1 LPHYKIDALV
11 RIHDEFRYD
20 DRLYIQTNL
29 IEAYEQLMDFVAK
42 HLPDKFFQI
51 GDQRISLRTH
61 IFREIVA
68 NIIVHREYTN
78 ARPCSFVIKKG
89 RVETENANNANG
101 DGFIDLMH
109 FVPFPKIPPLQNFL
123 FSLAGLMN

>member
-1 LPHYKIDALV
+1 
-11 RIHDEFRYD
+11 
-20 DRLYIQTNL
+20 
-29 IEAYEQLMDFVAK
+29 MSFVAK

-78 ARPCSFVIKKG
+78 AHPCLFVIKKG
-89 RVETENANNANG
+89 RVETENANNAHG
-101 DGFIDLMH
+101 EGLIDFQH
-109 FVPFPKIPPLQNFL
+109 FVPFPKNPTIAKF
-123 FSLAGLMN
+123 FI